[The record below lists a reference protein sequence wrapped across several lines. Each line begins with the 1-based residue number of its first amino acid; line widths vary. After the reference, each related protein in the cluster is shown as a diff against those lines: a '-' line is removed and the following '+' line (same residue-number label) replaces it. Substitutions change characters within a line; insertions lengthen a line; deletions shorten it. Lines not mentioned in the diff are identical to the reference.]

1 MHVEAFLLVVAQL
14 AIVQAGFAG
23 VVRQFSPARA
33 YSARERT
40 LQVAGLRL
48 AFEHDAALL
57 AFAVLPFPLGFLMGT
72 GAWTWRFLSMLIAGF
87 LAYAFTWNYLASV
100 GRLPVLEVHEDT
112 VSRALRISVSRPRAP
127 RLHRY
132 LFLWPTAIVGAL
144 MTVNLLVGSFGL
156 YAVALCWLLVPPS
169 IQYYYFIYWEL
180 QRSWGD
186 DVVNVPPAVCGA
198 SAGSEDGTTASRSD
212 P

>member
-1 MHVEAFLLVVAQL
+1 M
-14 AIVQAGFAG
+14 
-23 VVRQFSPARA
+23 
-33 YSARERT
+33 
-40 LQVAGLRL
+40 

-72 GAWTWRFLSMLIAGF
+72 GAWTWRFLSLLIAGF

-100 GRLPVLEVHEDT
+100 GRLPVLEEYEET

-132 LFLWPTAIVGAL
+132 LFLWPTGIVGAL

-180 QRSWGD
+180 QRSWGED
-186 DVVNVPPAVCGA
+186 AVSAPPVERSA
-198 SAGSEDGTTASRSD
+198 SAVSEDGNTTARSHR
-212 P
+212 